1 MGWAMKFGMHACFP
15 LLGVLALAPAKAAE
29 TETGLE
35 EVVVTATK
43 RSSSLQDVP
52 MAMQAFTA
60 ATLES
65 MGADEVDGYYRM
77 IPNFA
82 VVDRGA
88 GAKLYSIRGISTG
101 LVTQGA
107 ATVGVYIDEMPVT
120 AAGFQPDPK
129 LFDIERIEV
138 LRGPQGT
145 LYGEGSIGGT
155 VRMITPRPDSTAFAG
170 KFDVSMQ
177 STEKGDDGYK
187 LNGMIN
193 VPLIENVLALRVS
206 GLYHDLGGYIDRIP
220 QPSGVTLDVGA
231 LLGLPPGVI
240 PVLGTGP
247 LPGKNDI
254 NGETTSAGRA
264 SLSWNAT
271 EKLTFEASF
280 LTQSM
285 RADNRNTEVGGVG
298 ELKTN
303 FVLDETIKDDFDLGN
318 LTASYDLGWSRLFSS
333 TSLYK
338 RTRDATSDTNDLGEA
353 IFPTAKLPGS
363 GTFTTELQD
372 MLSQEV
378 RLTSTGDGPLSW
390 IAGLFYVDK
399 DNGFE
404 QIIVDRYDVF
414 VGFMQILGLPVTNA
428 RQLLDQTGR
437 QEEKQKAIFGELTYA
452 FTDKLNATLGLRYF
466 DIDQRDTLVNN
477 DINILGLGL
486 TDGVSETGESDTVM
500 KFNVNYKA
508 TDNALLWVT
517 ASQGFRI
524 GGTNTTPGIPLE
536 NLTYGSDTL
545 WNYEIGARTSWYDNR
560 LVLNSSLYYIDW
572 SDIQLALPLGTAFG
586 TINAGKARIIG
597 AELELQARPVTGLDL
612 TFAAGYNDGELSED
626 TPGAPAGPNPGFKG
640 DRLPGVPRL
649 NLSASAQYV
658 FPLFA
663 GGIDGVGRVD
673 YAYTGD
679 STTTFND
686 LSTANGI
693 PSHFNPDSYGLL
705 NLRLGV
711 QNERW
716 AAALFI
722 DNATDERAQI
732 LIDNSSVAVRV
743 TRNRPRTAG
752 VNVRFNF

>member
-1 MGWAMKFGMHACFP
+1 MGWAMKFGMRACLP
-15 LLGVLALAPAKAAE
+15 LLGVLAHTPAAAAE
-29 TETGLE
+29 TEISLE

-155 VRMITPRPDSTAFAG
+155 VRMITPRPDSTAFAS
-170 KFDVSMQ
+170 KVDVSMQ

-187 LNGMIN
+187 LNGMLN

-264 SLSWNAT
+264 SLAWNAT
-271 EKLTFEASF
+271 DKLSFEASF

-285 RADNRNTEVGGVG
+285 RTDNRNTEAGGVG

-303 FVLDETIKDDFDLGN
+303 FVLDEAIEDDFDLGN
-318 LTASYDLGWSRLFSS
+318 LTVSYDFGWSRLFSS
-333 TSLYK
+333 TSLYR
-338 RTRDATSDTNDLGEA
+338 RTRDAISDTNDLGEA
-353 IFPTAKLPGS
+353 VFPGAKLPGS
-363 GTFTTELQD
+363 GMFTTELQD
-372 MLSQEV
+372 MFSQEV
-378 RLTSTGDGPLSW
+378 RLTSAGDGPLSW

-404 QIIVDRYDVF
+404 QIIVDEYDVF

-437 QEEKQKAIFGELTYA
+437 QEEQQQALFGELTYA
-452 FTDKLNATLGLRYF
+452 FTDKLSATLGLRYF

-500 KFNVNYKA
+500 KLNVNYSP

-524 GGTNTTPGIPLE
+524 GGTNTTPGIPRE

-545 WNYEIGARTSWYDNR
+545 WNYEVGARTSWYDNR
-560 LVLNSSLYYIDW
+560 LVLNSALYYIDW

-586 TINAGKARIIG
+586 TINAGTARIVG
-597 AELELQARPVTGLDL
+597 AELELQARPAAGFDL
-612 TFAAGYNDGELSED
+612 TFTAGYNDGELTED

-658 FPLFA
+658 FPLLA

-679 STTTFND
+679 STTTFNE

-693 PSHFNPDSYGLL
+693 ASHFNPDSYGLL

-711 QNERW
+711 QNDRW

-722 DNATDERAQI
+722 DNATDERAQV
-732 LIDNSSVAVRV
+732 LIDNSSVAVRI

-752 VNVRFNF
+752 INLRFNF